1 MGKFTCT
8 QAGWDWPRT
17 QLGNTS
23 LWFWLMEQGDQGH
36 GDTREPQS
44 SRSLLERPGLGS
56 DSPPLLKQ
64 RPGGTTGSRWALAS
78 PGLLSGAPGSLGLC
92 GHRMGG
98 LLGSDLL
105 RWSHLGQAQHVESHR
120 EEGGTSCVGNLPQDT
135 LPLLLLLVISGGGR
149 EWGQSHRAGSA

>member
-1 MGKFTCT
+1 MGKFTST

-44 SRSLLERPGLGS
+44 SWSLLERPGLGS

-78 PGLLSGAPGSLGLC
+78 PGLLSGARDTAELRREATTHEEALAPASCLDVVPKEDPACLTSLRSGP
-92 GHRMGG
+92 
-98 LLGSDLL
+98 
-105 RWSHLGQAQHVESHR
+105 A
-120 EEGGTSCVGNLPQDT
+120 
-135 LPLLLLLVISGGGR
+135 PL
-149 EWGQSHRAGSA
+149 HRAVVPFHI